1 MSRIKKILLG
11 LLVLLIFIQFWH
23 PARNKSEQVMSND
36 FTKTIAVPGEVQ
48 GILEK
53 SCYNCHSNKTDYPW
67 YAYVQ
72 PLHWYLNDHIE
83 SGKAALNFNEF
94 NTYSSRR
101 QMSKLRAIGSSIKEG
116 TMPLPSYT
124 LLHSNAI
131 LSEAEKVLLMNW
143 VESSKDSLSK

>member
-1 MSRIKKILLG
+1 MSWVKKILLG

-23 PARNKSEQVMSND
+23 PARNKSEQAMPND
-36 FTKTIAVPGEVQ
+36 ITKTVAVPNEVQ

-53 SCYNCHSNKTDYPW
+53 SCYNCHSNNTDYPW

-72 PLHWYLNDHIE
+72 PLHWYLDDHIE
-83 SGKAALNFNEF
+83 KGKAELNFNEF
-94 NTYSSRR
+94 NSYSSRR
-101 QMSKLRAIGSSIKEG
+101 QMNKLRAIGSSLKEG

-131 LSEAEKVLLMNW
+131 LSKKEKALLMSWLEKAKEN
-143 VESSKDSLSK
+143 LSK

>member
-1 MSRIKKILLG
+1 MNGIKKILLG

-36 FTKTIAVPGEVQ
+36 IAKTVLVPEQVQ

-53 SCYNCHSNKTDYPW
+53 SCYNCHSNNTDYPW
-67 YAYVQ
+67 YAYIQ

-83 SGKAALNFNEF
+83 AGKAELNFNEF
-94 NTYSSRR
+94 DSYSSRR
-101 QMSKLRAIGSSIKEG
+101 KLNKLRAIANSIEDG

-124 LLHSNAI
+124 LLHGNAV
-131 LSEAEKVLLMNW
+131 LSETEKALLMSW
-143 VESSKDSLSK
+143 IEKSKESLNN

>member
-1 MSRIKKILLG
+1 MNGIKKILLG

-36 FTKTIAVPGEVQ
+36 IAKTVLVPEQVQ

-53 SCYNCHSNKTDYPW
+53 SCYNCHSNNTDYPW
-67 YAYVQ
+67 YAYIQ

-83 SGKAALNFNEF
+83 AGKAELNFNEF
-94 NTYSSRR
+94 DSSSSRR
-101 QMSKLRAIGSSIKEG
+101 KLNKLRAIANSIEDG

-124 LLHSNAI
+124 LLHGNAV
-131 LSEAEKVLLMNW
+131 LSETEKALLMSW
-143 VESSKDSLSK
+143 IEKSKESLNN

>member
-1 MSRIKKILLG
+1 MNGIKKILLG

-36 FTKTIAVPGEVQ
+36 IAKTVLVPEQVQ

-53 SCYNCHSNKTDYPW
+53 SCYNCHSNNTDYPW
-67 YAYVQ
+67 YAYIQ

-83 SGKAALNFNEF
+83 AGKAELNFNEF
-94 NTYSSRR
+94 DSYSSRR
-101 QMSKLRAIGSSIKEG
+101 KLNKLRAIANSREDG

-124 LLHSNAI
+124 LLHGNAV
-131 LSEAEKVLLMNW
+131 LSETEKALLMSW
-143 VESSKDSLSK
+143 IEKSKESLNN